1 MSQDYMWFDIDAN
14 KKIGKK
20 QLRVLNQIYI
30 EDTLINYL
38 INPLNRTILN
48 DVPNMIENIEQLEID
63 FQRLHM

>member
-48 DVPNMIENIEQLEID
+48 DVPNMIENIESNIKIAL
-63 FQRLHM
+63 